1 MLCVKLGYLI
11 ENNIINDIDET
22 IIKLEKEIKESG
34 FVEFLNVKD
43 YYISKLYN

>member
-11 ENNIINDIDET
+11 ENNIINDINET

-34 FVEFLNVKD
+34 FVEFLKIKD
-43 YYISKLYN
+43 YYLSKLYN